1 VSGMNESLVE
11 LVRISRAVGRDSS
24 LILGGFGNTSAKTA
38 DGRYMYI
45 KASGTALKDMTRKK
59 GWRRL
64 KLQPV
69 RTILKNRAISGMDAC
84 EREARIAKKLFAAC
98 EDGVER
104 GNKPS
109 VESGFHSILD
119 RFVIHLHPVA
129 VLAYL
134 CAKNGRAELKK
145 LFKNE
150 EFPPVWVSYTTPG
163 YLLAKKIEK
172 TIERY
177 RSRYGRDPAVIFLQN
192 HGLTVTAE
200 NANTALRLVRKT
212 VRKCRNRLKKPKEG
226 KARPVSRQQIIE
238 AGSVIRNGIFQ
249 MTGRKITVRYYI
261 NDTIAEFMARK
272 DAARLCSQPVVT
284 GDELICVGGP
294 PIWLDKWDKQT
305 ILDKSKH
312 RIGDKI
318 KQPVCFLIRSLGLF
332 VAGDKGRQEL
342 MKDIITA
349 NLAVRSYA
357 SGFGGAHCLNKRHL
371 KFLANIEVR

>member
-1 VSGMNESLVE
+1 VSRMDKTLVK

-45 KASGTALKDMTRKK
+45 KASGTALKDMTSKK

-84 EREARIAKKLFAAC
+84 EREARIAKKFFAAC

-104 GNKPS
+104 GNRPS
-109 VESGFHSILD
+109 VESGFHSMLNK
-119 RFVIHLHPVA
+119 FVIHLHPVA
-129 VLAYL
+129 VLGYV
-134 CAKNGRAELKK
+134 CAKNGRIELER
-145 LFKNE
+145 LFKDE
-150 EFPPVWVSYTTPG
+150 KFPPAWVSYTTPG

-192 HGLTVTAE
+192 HGLIVTAE
-200 NANTALRLVRKT
+200 EANTALRLVRKT
-212 VRKCRNRLKKPKEG
+212 VRKCRNRLKKPKAEI
-226 KARPVSRQQIIE
+226 ARPVSRQQIIE
-238 AGSVIRNGIFQ
+238 AGSVIRDVVFQ
-249 MTGRKITVRYYI
+249 MTGRKMTVRHYI
-261 NDTIAEFMARK
+261 NDTIAGFMAGK
-272 DAARLCSQPVVT
+272 DAAKLCSLPAVT
-284 GDELICVGGP
+284 GDESIYIGGP
-294 PIWLDKWDKQT
+294 PIWLDKWNKKIIFYKLSQRTYDK
-305 ILDKSKH
+305 
-312 RIGDKI
+312 R
-318 KQPVCFLIRSLGLF
+318 PVCFLIRSLGLF
-332 VAGDKGRQEL
+332 VAGDKGRQTL

-357 SGFGGAHCLNKRHL
+357 SGFGGVHCLNKKHL

>member
-1 VSGMNESLVE
+1 MNESLVE
-11 LVRISRAVGRDSS
+11 LVRISRAVGGDNS

-45 KASGTALKDMTRKK
+45 KASGTALKDMTCKK

-84 EREARIAKKLFAAC
+84 AREARIAKKLFAVC
-98 EDGVER
+98 GDGVER
-104 GNKPS
+104 GSKPS

-134 CAKNGRAELKK
+134 CAKNGRIELEK
-145 LFKNE
+145 LFKDE
-150 EFPPVWVSYTTPG
+150 KFPPVWVSYTTPG

-177 RSRYGRDPAVIFLQN
+177 RKRHSRDPAVIFLQN
-192 HGLTVTAE
+192 HGLIVTAE

-212 VRKCRNRLKKPKEG
+212 VRKCRSKLKKPKTG
-226 KARPVSRQQIIE
+226 KARPVSRQLIIKT
-238 AGSVIRNGIFQ
+238 GSVIRNVIFQ
-249 MTGRKITVRYYI
+249 MTGRKITVRHYI
-261 NDTIAEFMARK
+261 NDTIVEFMAGK

-294 PIWLDKWDKQT
+294 PVWLDKWDMQT